1 MLVIFKTNLILFLG
15 QKDKPFVG
23 EEEHEQRTPRPDLLD
38 KPFPIVYNEQQATRT
53 NYKVYQKNIQQRQ
66 LFMVNE
72 GFGEYS

>member
-1 MLVIFKTNLILFLG
+1 MIFKTNLILFLG

-53 NYKVYQKNIQQRQ
+53 NYKVKDIILQKFKRFFRN
-66 LFMVNE
+66 
-72 GFGEYS
+72 